1 MEQTS
6 EGYINTV
13 LIVVDDETLIG
24 QITGALTGYGF
35 NFITAKSVFEALSNI
50 TYKLPNIIISE
61 IDLPGI
67 SGLDLLRRI
76 RRGIKTR
83 LIPFIFLSSSQDAF
97 NRVEAYQIGADA
109 YLVKP
114 IVPEELRALT
124 ISKIRQLN
132 EFYQMSV
139 TDELTSLHNRREF
152 IKRFSIEINN
162 TNNERVSLGLIDVDY
177 FKRVNDFYGHQ
188 MGDSVLM
195 TLADILKEESSTAM
209 FPARFGGEEFVLL
222 FPGHSVAEARSIVDG
237 MRDRFRN
244 IDFKNGKGEAFH
256 VSFSAGLAEYP
267 TMADNLSHLL
277 SRADHALY
285 AAKEAGR
292 DRTIIY
298 NSVMARNDKF
308 WEYLKTRKGV
318 YLDANGADSV
328 TKLFYLPNM
337 LEIITRLDFEIESIG
352 VMYISTAQI
361 AEIEKVRGIKNYHYE
376 IENIARMILLACQY
390 HFPSDTYLALG
401 NFFEY
406 EFVVLFPSIVDF
418 SYNVHKFNELC
429 SEIAVDMVERLKCY
443 NCDFSFSSDV
453 VYYDRNNPWGLM
465 RDIQS
470 IKSGIRLL
478 RQKKQCVEQ
487 VFSDFNSSLAGEN
500 CDFASLLEFGFFIN
514 SESGAK
520 QYRYVRFRE
529 KEKGCSI
536 PFFDVLINSCIL
548 DERTFE
554 KFLKSIK
561 KSLKDEIACPFLLP
575 YISSIDIK
583 RYVELLASELTDTEI
598 IVLIN
603 EFQIK
608 DISDSL
614 SSMIHDVPEK
624 LSFGIDNSYI
634 GNEILNYLSLLE
646 IKVLCF
652 SENLTRSIH
661 RFNERIKVI
670 NGVKVFADQVGIQ
683 VLASGII
690 CEEEYQVLRDLK
702 IDSFSGPHIECK
714 AATD

>member
-1 MEQTS
+1 MEQAS

-13 LIVVDDETLIG
+13 LVVVEDEGLIG

-97 NRVEAYQIGADA
+97 NRIEAYQIGADA

-152 IKRFSIEINN
+152 IKRFNQEINN
-162 TNNERVSLGLIDVDY
+162 ANNEKVSLGLIDVDF
-177 FKRVNDFYGHQ
+177 FKKVNDFYGHQ

-195 TLADILKEESSTAM
+195 TLADILKEESSAAM

-222 FPGHSVAEARSIVDG
+222 FPGHSVTEARSIVDG
-237 MRDRFRN
+237 IRERFRN
-244 IDFKNGKGEAFH
+244 IDFKNGKGETFH

-318 YLDANGADSV
+318 YLDSNGADSV

-352 VMYISTAQI
+352 VMYISTAQTVD
-361 AEIEKVRGIKNYHYE
+361 IEKIRGIKNYHYE
-376 IENIARMILLACQY
+376 IENIARMIFTACQY

-418 SYNVHKFNELC
+418 SYNVSKFNELC
-429 SEIAVDMVERLKCY
+429 SEIAGDMAERLKCY

-453 VYYDRNNPWGLM
+453 VYFDRNNPWGLF

-470 IKSGIRLL
+470 IKAAIRIL
-478 RQKKQCVEQ
+478 RQKKQLVEQ
-487 VFSDFNSSLAGEN
+487 IFCRFNDSLSGEN
-500 CDFASLLEFGFFIN
+500 YDLTPILEFGFFSD
-514 SESGAK
+514 SERGEK
-520 QYRYVRFRE
+520 QYQYLRFRE
-529 KEKGCSI
+529 KEQGCALQ
-536 PFFDVLINSCIL
+536 FFDVFIHSCIR
-548 DERTFE
+548 DERTLE

-561 KSLKDEIACPFLLP
+561 KNLKDGIACPLLLP

-583 RYVELLASELTDTEI
+583 KYIELLASELPDVQI
-598 IVLIN
+598 IILIN
-603 EFQIK
+603 EYQIK
-608 DISDSL
+608 TVSGSISSIINE
-614 SSMIHDVPEK
+614 MPGT
-624 LSFGIDNSYI
+624 LSFGIDNCYI

-646 IKVLCF
+646 IQVLCF

-661 RFNERIKVI
+661 RFTERIKVI
-670 NGVKVFADQVGIQ
+670 NGVKVFADQLGIQ

-690 CEEEYQVLRDLK
+690 CEEEYQILRDLK
-702 IDSFSGPHIECK
+702 IDSFSGPYIESK
-714 AATD
+714 AAAD